1 MLIAAPAVS
10 QESLCNPCVDPPV
23 NGIRRPD
30 FMQTNSTVIITAEDM
45 RNLGVTSVAE
55 MVQQL
60 PSAAAESAPALL
72 AAALTVMPAGTVR
85 AEVEAALAGG
95 LWRQDLA
102 AVAVTLPREDETLAY
117 VFVRQADGSFAATDA
132 TRVISFA
139 AFGYFGWPAE
149 EYERFEIQ
157 PLGWEMR
164 EGGASMLR
172 TQTQAWR
179 QGQRYTTG
187 DIFFVGPDA
196 SVNGR

>member
-1 MLIAAPAVS
+1 
-10 QESLCNPCVDPPV
+10 
-23 NGIRRPD
+23 
-30 FMQTNSTVIITAEDM
+30 VIVTAEDM

-55 MVQQL
+55 MVAQL
-60 PSAAAESAPALL
+60 PSEVSESATRLR
-72 AAALTVMPAGTVR
+72 V
-85 AEVEAALAGG
+85 AALAVMPQGTG
-95 LWRQDLA
+95 QAEVDAALAAGVWRQDRA
-102 AVAVTLPREDETLAY
+102 AVAVTLPRENETLAY